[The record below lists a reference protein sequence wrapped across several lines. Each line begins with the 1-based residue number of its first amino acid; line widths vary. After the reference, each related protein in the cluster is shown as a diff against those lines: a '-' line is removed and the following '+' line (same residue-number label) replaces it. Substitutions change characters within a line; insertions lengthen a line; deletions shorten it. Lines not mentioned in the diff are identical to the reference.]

1 METINGTTWVTME
14 EMDAE
19 LFSKPGFKEAYDAL
33 EVEFA
38 LHDAL
43 IQMRIDGE
51 MTQAQLAEKMGTK
64 QSAIAR
70 FESGRSNPT
79 LDFIQRLADALGLEL
94 KVTVRKSAV

>member
-1 METINGTTWVTME
+1 MEIINGIKWVTHE
-14 EMDAE
+14 ESLARSMK
-19 LFSKPGFKEAYDAL
+19 KPGFKEAHDAL

-43 IQMRIDGE
+43 IKMRIKGE

-79 LDFIQRLADALGLEL
+79 LDFIQRLATALGLKL
-94 KVTVRKSAV
+94 SITVQ

>member
-1 METINGTTWVTME
+1 MKIENGMINGIKVVTME
-14 EMDAE
+14 EVHSE
-19 LFSKPGFKEAYDAL
+19 LLKKPGYKEAYDAL

-43 IQMRIDGE
+43 IKMRIKGE

-79 LDFIQRLADALGLEL
+79 FDFIQRLATALGLKL
-94 KVTVRKSAV
+94 SITVQ